1 MKKVVMRAPVLSQSG
16 YGEHAR
22 FVMRA
27 LAQYPDEVD
36 LYLININWGKTSW
49 LWEDNE
55 ERKWIDK
62 ILKKTQEYLQS
73 EDAQFDISIQV
84 TIPNEWE
91 KMAKVNIG
99 VTAGIE
105 VDRISP
111 VWIEKSELMDKV
123 IVPSEFSKWGFD
135 STSYKVK
142 SNTSGEIIDDWK
154 NKTPVEV
161 VPYPVKDIIPE
172 DLKLDLKTDFNF
184 LTVAQWSP
192 RKNIEALV
200 KWFIEEFHDDEN
212 VGLILKTSMTNNSNM
227 DRVKVRDKIKN
238 YIKHNFPKKKCNVY
252 ILHGYLL
259 ESQMKAVYNDDR
271 IKAFCTATHGE
282 GFGLPLF
289 DASIAGMPIIA
300 PEWSAHKDFLTMPQ
314 SKGNKIK
321 DKFMAIKVDYDL
333 APIAKES
340 IWQGVLEEGSQWC
353 HPKEFSFKHA
363 LRKLYNNPGVYKKR
377 AKKLSLHVKNKYNS
391 AAMHEKMYNTIM
403 RDYIGYSDIQIED
416 MFNNLSKEQNV

>member
-1 MKKVVMRAPVLSQSG
+1 MNKVILRAPVLSQSG

-22 FVMRA
+22 LVLRS
-27 LAQYPDEVD
+27 LRSQPDKFD
-36 LYLININWGKTSW
+36 IYILNINWGQTSW

-55 ERKWIDK
+55 ERRWIDDV
-62 ILKKTQEYLQS
+62 LKKTMQYMNTPNPL
-73 EDAQFDISIQV
+73 FDLSIQV

-91 KMAKVNIG
+91 KIAPINIG

-142 SNTSGEIIDDWK
+142 NNTSGDIIDDWK

-161 VPYPVKDIIPE
+161 VPYPVKDIIPV

-184 LTVAQWSP
+184 LAVAQWSP

-227 DRVKVRDKIKN
+227 DRVKVRNKIKN
-238 YIKHNFPKKKCNVY
+238 YIKHNFPKKKCNIY
-252 ILHGYLL
+252 ILHGYFFDWGYLRMQLL
-259 ESQMKAVYNDDR
+259 FFQ
-271 IKAFCTATHGE
+271 AF
-282 GFGLPLF
+282 P
-289 DASIAGMPIIA
+289 
-300 PEWSAHKDFLTMPQ
+300 
-314 SKGNKIK
+314 
-321 DKFMAIKVDYDL
+321 
-333 APIAKES
+333 
-340 IWQGVLEEGSQWC
+340 VLLVV
-353 HPKEFSFKHA
+353 F
-363 LRKLYNNPGVYKKR
+363 Y
-377 AKKLSLHVKNKYNS
+377 
-391 AAMHEKMYNTIM
+391 
-403 RDYIGYSDIQIED
+403 
-416 MFNNLSKEQNV
+416 